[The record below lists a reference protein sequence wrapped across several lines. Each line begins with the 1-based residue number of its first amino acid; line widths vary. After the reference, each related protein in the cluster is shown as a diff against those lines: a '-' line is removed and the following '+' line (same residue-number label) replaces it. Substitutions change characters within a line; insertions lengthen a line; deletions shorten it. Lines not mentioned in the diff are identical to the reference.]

1 MKVNMVEGLLFLD
14 DTPVSIEISN
24 GKISKIIQKTFLDDP
39 SLANVYVAPGLID
52 NQVNGYVAID
62 FSSPGLTIEGIRKT
76 TYALQKVGVTTYL
89 PTVIT
94 SSFERLVENFSVLA
108 KATNEPGI
116 KNSIPGF
123 HLEGP
128 YISPVEGYC
137 GAHDKR
143 WIRPPVWEEFQKINQ
158 AAEHKIIQVTL
169 APEIKGAIEF
179 IKKGVQQGIII
190 ALGHHNGSAEEIKR
204 AIDASAK
211 ISTHLGNGCANE
223 IHRFDNPLWTQLADD
238 RLKASIICDGFHLPQ
253 EIVQTFFKAK
263 GAERLILTSDV
274 TKFAGM
280 PPGEYDF
287 YGKNIVLTA
296 EGCLKIP
303 SQNVFAGSASPITK
317 GVSNIM
323 RFTNCSMADAINMAT
338 KNPAKLYGFEDRGEI
353 EPGKRADLILF
364 TMENGKMSIKK
375 TIIGGEV
382 VFAENDHTK
391 NVGN

>member
-1 MKVNMVEGLLFLD
+1 MKTNIVEGLLFLNN
-14 DTPVSIEISN
+14 TPVSIEIIN
-24 GKISKIIQKTFLDDP
+24 GKISKIIHKTSLNDP
-39 SLANVYVAPGLID
+39 SQANVYVAPGLID
-52 NQVNGYVAID
+52 NQINGYVAID
-62 FSSPGLTIEGIRKT
+62 FSSPGLTVEDVRKT

-89 PTVIT
+89 PTIIT

-108 KATNEPGI
+108 KATNEPDI
-116 KNSIPGF
+116 KKSIPGF

-128 YISPVEGYC
+128 YISPVKGYR
-137 GAHDKR
+137 GAHNKC
-143 WIRPPVWEEFQKINQ
+143 WIRPPRWEEFQKINE

-169 APEIKGAIEF
+169 APEIEGAIEF
-179 IKKGVQQGIII
+179 IKKSVHQGIIV

-204 AIDASAK
+204 AIDAGAK

-223 IHRFDNPLWTQLADD
+223 IHRFNNPLWTQLADD

-253 EIVQTFFKAK
+253 EIVQTFFKVK

-280 PPGEYDF
+280 SPGEYDF

-303 SQNVFAGSASPITK
+303 SQNVFAGAASPITK

-323 RFTNCSMADAINMAT
+323 RFTNCSLADAINMAAR
-338 KNPAKLYGFEDRGEI
+338 NPAQLYGFKDRGAI

-364 TMENGKMSIKK
+364 TMENREMSIKK
-375 TIIGGEV
+375 TIIGGDV
-382 VFAENDHTK
+382 VFAENNHS
-391 NVGN
+391 

>member
-1 MKVNMVEGLLFLD
+1 MVEGLLFSD

-24 GKISKIIQKTFLDDP
+24 GKISKIIHKTSLEDP
-39 SLANVYVAPGLID
+39 SQANVYVSPGLID
-52 NQVNGYVAID
+52 NQINGYVAID
-62 FSSPGLTIEGIRKT
+62 FSSPGLTVEGVRKAT
-76 TYALQKVGVTTYL
+76 CALQKVGVTTYL

-116 KNSIPGF
+116 KKSIPGF

-128 YISPVEGYC
+128 YISPVKGYR
-137 GAHDKR
+137 GAHDIR
-143 WIRPPVWEEFQKINQ
+143 WIRPPGWEEFQKINQ

-169 APEIKGAIEF
+169 APEIEGAMEF
-179 IKKGVQQGIII
+179 IRKCVQQGIVA

-204 AIDASAK
+204 AIDAGAK

-223 IHRFDNPLWTQLADD
+223 IHRFNNPLWTQLADD
-238 RLKASIICDGFHLPQ
+238 RLNASIICDGFHLPP
-253 EIVQTFFKAK
+253 EIVQTFFKVK

-287 YGKNIVLTA
+287 NGKNIVLSA
-296 EGCLKIP
+296 EGCLRIP
-303 SQNVFAGSASPITK
+303 SQNVFAGAASPITK
-317 GVSNIM
+317 GVENIM
-323 RFTNCSMADAINMAT
+323 RFTNCSLADAINMAAR
-338 KNPAKLYGFEDRGEI
+338 NPAKLYGFKDRGEI

-364 TMENGKMSIKK
+364 TMEKGELSVKK

-382 VFAENDHTK
+382 VFAENDHS
-391 NVGN
+391 